1 MFGLGYISNLVNGK
15 ANKQAEKE
23 AEKQKAETTE
33 ERKREEIELEAK
45 KKEFD
50 VEAGAD
56 SRADKENQ
64 AKVCMTSGFEY
75 IHCLEQEST
84 R

>member
-1 MFGLGYISNLVNGK
+1 MFGLGYISNLVSGK
-15 ANKQAEKE
+15 ANKQAERE
-23 AEKQKAETTE
+23 AEKQKAETAE

-56 SRADKENQ
+56 SRGEKENQ
-64 AKVCMTSGFEY
+64 AKVCMKRTFELNNG
-75 IHCLEQEST
+75 LEQESA